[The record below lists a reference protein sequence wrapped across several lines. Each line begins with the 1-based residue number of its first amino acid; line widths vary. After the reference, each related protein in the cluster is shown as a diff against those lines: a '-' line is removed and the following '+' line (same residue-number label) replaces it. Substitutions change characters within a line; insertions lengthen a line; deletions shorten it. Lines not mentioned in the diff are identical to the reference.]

1 MSLFKTNTTKIKSKI
16 IIIKKKKSEDNI
28 TKDIRNYFKL
38 KRDNK
43 AIKDIKEP
51 FRSIFS
57 RCQTGLEEW
66 KLVVLSLILLI
77 FYFKNVVKE
86 IWNVLD

>member
-16 IIIKKKKSEDNI
+16 IIIKKKQSEDNI

-51 FRSIFS
+51 FTSFFFRY
-57 RCQTGLEEW
+57 QTGLEE
-66 KLVVLSLILLI
+66 
-77 FYFKNVVKE
+77 
-86 IWNVLD
+86 

>member
-57 RCQTGLEEW
+57 RYQTGLEEW